1 MTDLGDMGQ
10 WVHYDDDIY
19 YLNESI
25 RMLMRN
31 LKLHLDGTY
40 FEEKVHHELMFL
52 DKLLSQF
59 YRALTANQFLHE
71 RPQNLRFLNK
81 TKRLFCT
88 LLQSIVNGT
97 SASHLDLSAHFEE
110 YKKTVSRQEQEIS
123 EIRSVLF
130 EIVHNEDQ
138 NEQVSSEEYKF
149 LLDNSL

>member
-1 MTDLGDMGQ
+1 
-10 WVHYDDDIY
+10 VHYDDDIY

-40 FEEKVHHELMFL
+40 FEDKVQYELQFL

-81 TKRLFCT
+81 TKRLFCN
-88 LLQSIVNGT
+88 LLEGIVQGST
-97 SASHLDLSAHFEE
+97 ASHLDLSAHFEE
-110 YKKTVSRQEQEIS
+110 YNKAIKRQEQEIT

-130 EIVHNEDQ
+130 ELVHEEDR

>member
-1 MTDLGDMGQ
+1 MGQ

-25 RMLMRN
+25 RMLGRN

-40 FEEKVHHELMFL
+40 FEDKVHHELQFL
-52 DKLLSQF
+52 DDLLSQF

-81 TKRLFCT
+81 TKRLYCN
-88 LLQSIVNGT
+88 LLESIVEGT
-97 SASHLDLSAHFEE
+97 IAEHLDLSAHLDE
-110 YKKTVSRQEQEIS
+110 YSKAITRQEQEIA

-130 EIVHNEDQ
+130 GIVNEEDQ

-149 LLDNSL
+149 LLDNSS